1 MHAPLMIDVAGLRLS
16 PRDRLRLAHP
26 LVGGVIL
33 FGRNWQD
40 RAQLSHLCA
49 QIKRVRADLLIA
61 VDHEGGRVQRFRRDG
76 FTPLPSMRRLGEM
89 WMDDHGGE
97 GQGALRAMEAATAVG
112 HVLATELRAC
122 GVDFSFTPVLDLDWG
137 PSTVIG
143 DRAFHADA
151 RVVTV
156 LARSLILGLAQ
167 AGMRAC
173 GKHFPGHGW
182 VQADSHVDVPV
193 DDRSLAAIWQ
203 DDVQPYAHLRT
214 ALDAVMPAH
223 VIYPQVDDRPAGF
236 SRRWIQGLLR
246 EELGMDACVFSDDLS
261 MQGARQLDGL
271 ELSFTAAAEAAL
283 GAGCDM
289 ALLCNQSVPEAGRAL
304 DELIDGLSEAVVSGR
319 WRPDP
324 RSEQRR
330 LRLLPQ
336 APALSWDALMHDVRY
351 QQALEQLPG

>member
-1 MHAPLMIDVAGLRLS
+1 MHAPLMIDVAGLRLT
-16 PRDRLRLAHP
+16 PRDRMRLAHP

-33 FGRNWQD
+33 FARNWQD
-40 RAQLSHLCA
+40 RAQLTRLCA

-61 VDHEGGRVQRFRRDG
+61 IDHEGGRVQRFRDDG
-76 FTPLPSMRRLGEM
+76 FTPLPSMRMLGAL
-89 WMDDHGGE
+89 WMSDAE
-97 GQGALRAMEAATAVG
+97 GAGSGALRAMEAATAVG
-112 HVLATELRAC
+112 HVLASELRAC

-143 DRAFHADA
+143 DRAFHSDA

-156 LARSLILGLAQ
+156 LARSLILGLTQ

-182 VQADSHVDVPV
+182 VRADSHVDVPV
-193 DDRSLAAIWQ
+193 DERPLAAIWQ

-236 SRRWIQGLLR
+236 SRRWIQDLLR
-246 EELGMDACVFSDDLS
+246 KDLGLDVCVFSDDLS
-261 MQGARQLDGL
+261 MQGARQLDGR
-271 ELSFTAAAEAAL
+271 ELSFTEAAEAAL
-283 GAGCDM
+283 CAGCDM
-289 ALLCNQSVPEAGRAL
+289 ALLCNQSVPDRGRAL
-304 DELIDGLSEAVVSGR
+304 DVLIDGLSEAVLTGR

-330 LRLLPQ
+330 RRLLPST
-336 APALSWDALMHDVRY
+336 PAMSWGALMLDARY
-351 QQALEQLPG
+351 QQALEQWPS